1 MMTEPKPGGAQGYLR
16 IATEEAF
23 ITAEVLSAYKRLIA
37 AGPDDP
43 GFVSLWGFYS
53 GSPSVRA
60 TTVIERLQDLG
71 ARRLADMDASGI
83 DKAVIALTAP
93 GTHVFAA
100 DEAKGLTTDANDQ
113 LAAACRRNAAR
124 FIGMTAIAP
133 QDPEGSVK
141 EMQRGHALAFKAVI
155 LTRHFNTE

>member
-1 MMTEPKPGGAQGYLR
+1 MTEPTPGGAKGYPR
-16 IATEEAF
+16 TATEEAF

-83 DKAVIALTAP
+83 GKAVIALTPPATPAFAP
-93 GTHVFAA
+93 
-100 DEAKGLTTDANDQ
+100 N
-113 LAAACRRNAAR
+113 
-124 FIGMTAIAP
+124 
-133 QDPEGSVK
+133 
-141 EMQRGHALAFKAVI
+141 
-155 LTRHFNTE
+155 